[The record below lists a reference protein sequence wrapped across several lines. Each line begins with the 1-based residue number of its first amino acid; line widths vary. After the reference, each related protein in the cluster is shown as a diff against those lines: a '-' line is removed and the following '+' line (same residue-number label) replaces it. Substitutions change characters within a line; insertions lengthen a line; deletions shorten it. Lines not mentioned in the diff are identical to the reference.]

1 MQVSVII
8 PTFNYKHTIIAAIK
22 SVILQTYP
30 KKLTEIIVVDDG
42 STDDTRDVLEE
53 LIISKTIKYF
63 YQS

>member
-8 PTFNYKHTIIAAIK
+8 PTFNYKHTISAAIK

-42 STDDTRDVLEE
+42 STDDT
-53 LIISKTIKYF
+53 
-63 YQS
+63 